1 MRLAKKVA
9 VITGGGSGIGRA
21 TVLRFLREG
30 AKVVLAD
37 YNQETGEVYWWD
49 KPEEVWTD
57 NDELLVNTLLMWGE
71 LESTIDGGC

>member
-37 YNQETGEVYWWD
+37 YNQETGESVAGSLGGPGVLL
-49 KPEEVWTD
+49 KPIVP
-57 NDELLVNTLLMWGE
+57 
-71 LESTIDGGC
+71 